1 MTEQTPPTVLLTING
16 EPRTVQQGATLARVV
31 GEVTALNAGIAVAVN
46 GDVVPK
52 GRWDSTPLTS
62 GDHVEIVT
70 AVQGG

>member
-31 GEVTALNAGIAVAVN
+31 GEVTALNGGIAVALN
-46 GDVVPK
+46 GDVVPR
-52 GRWDSTPLTS
+52 GRWDSTPLAA
-62 GDHVEIVT
+62 GDQVEIVT